1 MARSR
6 SRARGPAPRRS
17 IDANAPV
24 IRATIS
30 GTPTSLR
37 TAPAACA
44 RLSNV
49 PITRP
54 SSFFRSPITCVRST
68 PVLAAHPEVQTT
80 IELTR
85 ADTEFVSVRRTT
97 LRIEQGR
104 EVVSSGGTLFR
115 IAAGKLVEQWSW

>member
-1 MARSR
+1 
-6 SRARGPAPRRS
+6 
-17 IDANAPV
+17 
-24 IRATIS
+24 
-30 GTPTSLR
+30 
-37 TAPAACA
+37 
-44 RLSNV
+44 
-49 PITRP
+49 
-54 SSFFRSPITCVRST
+54 
-68 PVLAAHPEVQTT
+68 VQTT